1 MPIRLQRVGPRK
13 FTEALK
19 WILIATFFFRQQIP
33 PFSIGGCAQSH
44 PYDQLTHSLKITEIE
59 KCDVVPRD
67 IYLIL
72 GIILGASR
80 VDTCA

>member
-1 MPIRLQRVGPRK
+1 M
-13 FTEALK
+13 
-19 WILIATFFFRQQIP
+19 
-33 PFSIGGCAQSH
+33 GGGGGGETTSV
-44 PYDQLTHSLKITEIE
+44 DKITEIE

-80 VDTCA
+80 VDT